1 MSSSRQPLP
10 GAQQSGTNQPQPVR
24 LWTTPPYN
32 TAPSSFPESAMRS
45 TLASHAA
52 RPNVNQPSKPPSNRS
67 ETSES
72 ESSDDEFYRDAKGRK
87 HVDTDNGADQ
97 MWVRSLASNSFIGY
111 MASEANATI
120 PDDSDSDEEDHASAE
135 VTRQTEPPAV
145 SEFVCTLRFKS
156 DIKPTLKQ
164 EETNASAQSIAAE
177 RDIATDQRSVSTR
190 QTEPPAVSEFVCT
203 LRFKSDIKPT
213 LKQDEANAS
222 AQSIAAELD
231 IATEQRSVSEGASP
245 SPDRCS
251 DQPMSTED
259 RELWTQDLLL
269 RQLIRSV
276 VRELEG
282 GRTFTLECLVLNID
296 PRPKCCHPLCPKDGN
311 IEPSTYYLVLHG
323 SNDTKQFCLE
333 CLENLW
339 CGEYLLG
346 ALPDPSVRVSG
357 VDTRASGAGTSKS
370 THGSPHGSLPPLS
383 PLQLDGALD
392 SESSSRVA
400 DSRDDLPAR
409 KQAIA
414 GSPEEP
420 RVHTKTSFGKDTNT
434 SNPPSFSED
443 APGGNAESVVE
454 FRGGL
459 AIGPGIES
467 ARLQDLLRSMDQDG
481 YSGLPAA
488 EHQTEAGSPQPDYAP
503 ELILGNDALG
513 RSKAGAVGREQSATT
528 LSVHNPPSIARK
540 TADDMCENP
549 AAPELMPTDGVVDFA
564 LENSHSRLLA
574 AIVDGASDRYRL
586 PPPQRKRYGKSS
598 VSRTRLPNP
607 VNRSSGSLPTT
618 GLPTALAENS
628 SQPTPPP
635 VDLRAEETEAP
646 APSPTGSAGSLNADG
661 SWKAGFSR
669 SQYLAPFIQPGQ
681 SLSEAEKQI
690 LAVWKHVSVEQVRWA
705 QHVARSEVL
714 RERYA
719 GVEWEAEDQDEME
732 WETGEGVQSTDM
744 VSGQQLESHTQEH
757 EKEEGKC
764 QKKEVVIDLGSDEDS
779 EEMCNDTGVAAS
791 AMYGKMLSE
800 VLEMLRS
807 ATGE

>member
-1 MSSSRQPLP
+1 
-10 GAQQSGTNQPQPVR
+10 
-24 LWTTPPYN
+24 
-32 TAPSSFPESAMRS
+32 
-45 TLASHAA
+45 
-52 RPNVNQPSKPPSNRS
+52 
-67 ETSES
+67 
-72 ESSDDEFYRDAKGRK
+72 
-87 HVDTDNGADQ
+87 
-97 MWVRSLASNSFIGY
+97 

-120 PDDSDSDEEDHASAE
+120 PDDSDSGEEDYASAE
-135 VTRQTEPPAV
+135 ATRQTEPPAV
-145 SEFVCTLRFKS
+145 SEFVCALRFKS
-156 DIKPTLKQ
+156 DVKPTLKQ

-177 RDIATDQRSVSTR
+177 RDIATEQRSVSTR

-231 IATEQRSVSEGASP
+231 IDKEQRSISEGASP
-245 SPDRCS
+245 SLDRCS
-251 DQPMSTED
+251 DQPMSTEA

-276 VRELEG
+276 TRELEG
-282 GRTFTLECLVLNID
+282 
-296 PRPKCCHPLCPKDGN
+296 
-311 IEPSTYYLVLHG
+311 
-323 SNDTKQFCLE
+323 
-333 CLENLW
+333 
-339 CGEYLLG
+339 
-346 ALPDPSVRVSG
+346 
-357 VDTRASGAGTSKS
+357 DTRASGAGTSKS

-383 PLQLDGALD
+383 PLQLDGVVD

-513 RSKAGAVGREQSATT
+513 RSKAGAVGREQSPAT
-528 LSVHNPPSIARK
+528 LSGENNAKPLTLHNPLSIARK
-540 TADDMCENP
+540 IADDTCENS
-549 AAPELMPTDGVVDFA
+549 AAPEVMPTDGVVDFA
-564 LENSHSRLLA
+564 LGDNHSSLLA

-607 VNRSSGSLPTT
+607 VNRSNGSLPTT

-628 SQPTPPP
+628 SQPTPPL
-635 VDLRAEETEAP
+635 VGLHAEESEAP
-646 APSPTGSAGSLNADG
+646 APSPTGSTGSLNADG

-669 SQYLAPFIQPGQ
+669 SQYLASFIQPGQ

-732 WETGEGVQSTDM
+732 WETGE
-744 VSGQQLESHTQEH
+744 
-757 EKEEGKC
+757 
-764 QKKEVVIDLGSDEDS
+764 
-779 EEMCNDTGVAAS
+779 
-791 AMYGKMLSE
+791 
-800 VLEMLRS
+800 
-807 ATGE
+807 